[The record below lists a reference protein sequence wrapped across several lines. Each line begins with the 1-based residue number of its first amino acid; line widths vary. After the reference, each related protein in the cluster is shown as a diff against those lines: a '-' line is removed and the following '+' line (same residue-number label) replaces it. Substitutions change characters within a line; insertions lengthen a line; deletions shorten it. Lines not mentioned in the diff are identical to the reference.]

1 MNKIQP
7 FKTSE
12 SYTCNSKNM
21 KYRVVDKWLAI
32 QTFLSNSFELFIGC
46 ILFNI
51 GLINTKQSGFCK
63 AVKLG
68 VLFLIMCLVLIT
80 LKYTD
85 SYPVSLVQMV
95 LCTFPDQLK
104 TSNKL
109 VETC

>member
-12 SYTCNSKNM
+12 SYTCNSKNI

-51 GLINTKQSGFCK
+51 GLINTKQSRFCE

-85 SYPVSLVQMV
+85 SYPVSLVTDGLMY
-95 LCTFPDQLK
+95 F
-104 TSNKL
+104 S
-109 VETC
+109 